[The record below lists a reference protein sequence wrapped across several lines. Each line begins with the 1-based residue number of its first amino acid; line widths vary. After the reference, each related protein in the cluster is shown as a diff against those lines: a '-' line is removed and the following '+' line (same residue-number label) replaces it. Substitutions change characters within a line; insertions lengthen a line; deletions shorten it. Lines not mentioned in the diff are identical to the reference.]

1 MTLFRQIYALLFGL
15 FLLVIISLGYVQ
27 FTETKSFLEKQMASD
42 INNASHSLGLMLVP
56 ALEAGDMAQAETLIN
71 VIFEGGFYQQVK
83 LTWLVD
89 GKAQVWQNP
98 MQIQGVPQWFVDLN
112 LFEPVSLESTVTSG
126 WLQLAA
132 LEITAHPGF
141 GYHEM
146 WRILQNSVILF
157 SILFL
162 VAIFAARFGLGFLL
176 KPLHGLAEHSRS
188 MEKQQ
193 FGPDLPLPKTKELQD
208 VVNAFNSMSNK
219 LSKVFKTLDK
229 EVSNLREK
237 NLIDHVSG
245 LPNRQYM
252 TSRLDGW
259 LAEPGSGAVI
269 LAKLDWL
276 ETVHSKYGYQVRDE
290 TIRILSRALEHEL
303 KEEAPS
309 VVTRIAAF
317 EFAFLVSDVDSDK
330 LGRYLQT
337 LVRVMNQEITKAGGK
352 ANQEIV
358 FGIAERNEGMKTSD
372 ILAQADSAQ
381 QQAAQ
386 QSKTYVWLHSD
397 QKQGL
402 NREQWRERLTDAIS
416 NKQFKFRWQP
426 IHSSSNQ
433 SVLHREIYS
442 QLDIDDELVHAGQFM
457 PYIELFSLGSRLDK
471 YLIDSIIESELMAKS
486 SEPLAINL
494 TMQSIREPEFH
505 RWLKQR
511 LSTVF
516 GKHKLCF
523 EVPEAV
529 IHSDI
534 SSCIQLCEL
543 IQQSGAQVGID
554 HFGRQ
559 IGSMT
564 YLQKI
569 HPDYVKL
576 DMSVTAN
583 LTEHD
588 GREMCRALVNVA
600 KGIDT
605 DVIVTAIEDIE
616 QLSFFKE
623 FDIDGYQ
630 GFINPPVKVK

>member
-15 FLLVIISLGYVQ
+15 FLLVVISLGYVQ

-89 GKAQVWQNP
+89 GKEQVWKNP
-98 MQIQGVPQWFVDLN
+98 LKIQGVPQWFVDLD
-112 LFEPVSLESTVTSG
+112 LFKPVSLESTVTSG
-126 WLQLAA
+126 WLQLAN

-141 GYHEM
+141 GYHEL
-146 WRILQNSVILF
+146 WRILQNAIILF
-157 SILFL
+157 SVLFL
-162 VAIFAARFGLGFLL
+162 VAIFTARFGLSFLL
-176 KPLHGLAEHSRS
+176 KPLHGLAEHARN

-208 VVNAFNSMSNK
+208 VVMAFNSMSTK
-219 LSKVFKTLDK
+219 LSKVFKTLDQ

-252 TSRLDGW
+252 MSRLDSW

-276 ETVHSKYGYQVRDE
+276 ENVHAKYGYQVRDE

-303 KEEAPS
+303 KSEAQS

-317 EFAFLVSDVDSDK
+317 EFAFLVSDADSDK
-330 LGRYLQT
+330 LGHYLQT

-352 ANQEIV
+352 ANQDIIIGV
-358 FGIAERNEGMKTSD
+358 AERSDGMKTSD
-372 ILAQADSAQ
+372 ILAQADNAQ

-386 QSKTYVWLHSD
+386 QGKTYVRLHAD
-397 QKQGL
+397 QKQSW
-402 NREQWRERLTDAIS
+402 NREQWRERLSNAIT
-416 NKQFKFRWQP
+416 NKQFKFKWQP
-426 IHSSSNQ
+426 IHSVADQ
-433 SVLHREIYS
+433 QVLHQEIYS
-442 QLDIDDELVHAGQFM
+442 QLQIDDELIHAGQFM
-457 PYIELFSLGSRLDK
+457 PYVELFSLGSRLDK
-471 YLIDSIIESELMAKS
+471 YLIDTIIDNELFS
-486 SEPLAINL
+486 QSQVPLAINL
-494 TMQSIREPEFH
+494 TMQSIRDPEFH
-505 RWLKQR
+505 TWLKQR

-529 IHSDI
+529 IYSDMK
-534 SSCIQLCEL
+534 SCIQLCEL
-543 IQQSGAQVGID
+543 IQQSGAQVGVD

-559 IGSMT
+559 LGSMT
-564 YLQKI
+564 YLQNI

-576 DMSVTAN
+576 DMSVTTS
-583 LTEHD
+583 LTDQE

-605 DVIVTAIEDIE
+605 DVIVTAIESDGQIE
-616 QLSFFKE
+616 LFTE
-623 FDIDGYQ
+623 FDVDGYQ
-630 GFINPPVKVK
+630 GFISPPVEV